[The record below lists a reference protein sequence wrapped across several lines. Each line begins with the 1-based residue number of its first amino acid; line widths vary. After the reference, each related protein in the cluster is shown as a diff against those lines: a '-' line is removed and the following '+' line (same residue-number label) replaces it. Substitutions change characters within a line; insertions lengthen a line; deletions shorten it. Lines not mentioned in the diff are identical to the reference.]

1 MKTLAR
7 VGMLETPRGT
17 FETPILFPVHNA
29 GVRRDGNS
37 PEYWNEIPDM
47 KTMML
52 NAYFIKNN
60 SIYYRLVKKGLH
72 KYFNMDGLFF
82 VDSGGFQSR
91 LYNLKIEPIEI
102 LRVQE
107 QIGSDI
113 ASTLDIPIY
122 PEDHILKNQHAKY
135 IKMSVE
141 NALKCLKNRE
151 REEMKLYASIH
162 GNEISV
168 LLNTIDYL
176 NRRGNFDGFAIGGLV
191 AKRNDLYQLI
201 DLILSVKKHI
211 GDKQLHVFGLGGPS
225 IIPLLVYIGVDS
237 FDSSSF
243 LTAGSNR
250 IYYMPERGSIKF
262 REMPEL
268 HMLPCVCP
276 VCSKSSFEEIRS
288 QRKLIALHNLWTIT
302 YELRKLKLSI
312 KEGDLEQY
320 LDNRFV
326 HNPLIKNAYQY
337 AKARVR
343 GLS

>member
-1 MKTLAR
+1 LRTLAR
-7 VGMLETPRGT
+7 VGVLETPRGV

-37 PEYWNEIPDM
+37 PKYWEEIPDM

-52 NAYFIKNN
+52 NAHFIKTN
-60 SIYYRLVKKGLH
+60 SIYHRLVKKGLH
-72 KYFNMDGLFF
+72 RYFNIDGLFF
-82 VDSGGFQSR
+82 VDSGGLQSR

-107 QIGSDI
+107 EIGSDI
-113 ASTLDIPIY
+113 ASTLDIPIL
-122 PEDHILKNQHAKY
+122 PDDHILKNQHSEYVK
-135 IKMSVE
+135 KSVE
-141 NALKCLKNRE
+141 NALICLKSRE
-151 REEMKLYASIH
+151 REDMKLYASVH
-162 GNEISV
+162 GNNIAV

-176 NRRGNFDGFAIGGLV
+176 NRRGKFDGFAIGGLV
-191 AKRNDLYQLI
+191 AKRSNFRQLI
-201 DLILSVKKHI
+201 DLILSVRKHI

-225 IIPLLVYIGVDS
+225 LIPLLVYLGVDS

-262 REMPEL
+262 REMPEI

-276 VCSKSSFEEIRS
+276 VCSKSSFDEIRS

-302 YELRKLKLSI
+302 YELRRLKLSM
-312 KEGDLEQY
+312 KEGDLEPY
-320 LDNRFV
+320 LDSRFGR
-326 HNPLIKNAYQY
+326 NPLIKNAYQY
-337 AKARVR
+337 AKTRVR
-343 GLS
+343 GFS